1 MTDIINYEEFESCP
15 VCGSKNFTL
24 GCEHREMLQMLPMK
38 QEEISQQAVIS
49 FTPALCEDCGLAF
62 NRFGLSNSS
71 RSIIYKNY
79 QFMKPSTGV
88 GAANY
93 VTFIEEVR
101 KHLKAKDDAV
111 LEIGGYDGYL
121 LRELS
126 KEGYTDLTL
135 IDPSTQTDDDD
146 EALRNVKS
154 INGYFPSADPV
165 FKSRTHDHG
174 YSCSSEKPCGC
185 DQNGMRR
192 YKVVAAKDVL
202 QMIPDPLTFVRGMN
216 DVMEVGGIAVL
227 TSVPLHTMHSLQCV
241 HLGINAYSYLAQVN
255 GFTIIDTYKRPEN
268 GYVVYVLRKE
278 VDLLTEPEKARE
290 FLAKQQRSDEEIA
303 QEQELQR
310 KLINTNGQFGQKAA
324 EALNKIISE
333 QHDAGNEIVIYG
345 TGFYAFCIL
354 DSLKL
359 DLSKLKLTLV
369 NSSEEQDGYLFM
381 LPNGST
387 LPVHYSKKELANRHI
402 PLLILG
408 IMSPLFKAEISDIL
422 KSINCTCDEII
433 YLPDYDK

>member
-1 MTDIINYEEFESCP
+1 MTDIITYEQFECCP
-15 VCGSKNFTL
+15 VCGSKHYTL

-62 NRFGLSNSS
+62 NRVGLSNSA
-71 RSIIYKNY
+71 RGVIYKNY

-101 KHLKAKDDAV
+101 KHLEAKDDAV

-126 KEGYTDLTL
+126 KDGYTDLTL

-146 EALRNVKS
+146 ASLKHVKS
-154 INGYFPSADPV
+154 INGYFPSDDPV
-165 FKSRTHDHG
+165 YQART
-174 YSCSSEKPCGC
+174 SAACSANVESSSCGC
-185 DQNGMRR
+185 ACGEKRR

-202 QMIPDPLTFVRGMN
+202 QMIPDPLSFLRGMN

-241 HLGINAYSYLAQVN
+241 HLGINAYTYLAQVN
-255 GFTIIDTYKRPEN
+255 GFTLIDTYKRPEN
-268 GYVVYVLRKE
+268 GYVVYVLRKD
-278 VDLLTEPEKARE
+278 VDLISEPEKAKE
-290 FLAKQQRSDEEIA
+290 FAAKAQRTPEQIA
-303 QEQELQR
+303 SEQELQR
-310 KLINTNGQFGQKAA
+310 KLINTNGQFGEKAA
-324 EALNKIISE
+324 ETLNKIVAE
-333 QHDAGNEIVIYG
+333 QCAAGNEIVIYG

-359 DLSKLKLTLV
+359 DLGKLKLTLV
-369 NSSEEQDGYLFM
+369 NSSEEQDGFLFM
-381 LPNGST
+381 LPDGST
-387 LPVHYSKKELANRHI
+387 VPVHYSKKELANRHI

-422 KSINCTCDEII
+422 KSINCTCDEIL